1 MALTSCFPLLSP
13 RDWFLV
19 HRPQTK
25 SKLIVRMRINQ
36 LPSQLYPGINDVT
49 LSNGRGSQ
57 VISGE
62 SELDTE
68 VLSIIDSFVLH

>member
-1 MALTSCFPLLSP
+1 
-13 RDWFLV
+13 
-19 HRPQTK
+19 
-25 SKLIVRMRINQ
+25 MRINQ

-49 LSNGRGSQ
+49 LSNGRGRQ